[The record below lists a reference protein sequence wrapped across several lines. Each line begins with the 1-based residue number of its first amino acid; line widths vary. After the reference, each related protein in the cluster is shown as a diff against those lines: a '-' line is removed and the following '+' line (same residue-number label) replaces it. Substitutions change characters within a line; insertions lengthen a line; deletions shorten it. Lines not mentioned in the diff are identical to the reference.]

1 MKNIVLRTNAVP
13 VYGFLSVITAKQ
25 VQNESLQP
33 RKILDCGAGGPVPPL
48 VLFAQHGFEAWGIDS
63 SEDQLAKARQ
73 FCQEQGV
80 DLHLQQGDMRCIPF
94 EDETFDYIY
103 EHYAMCHLNK
113 RDTAQAVQEMYR
125 VLKPGGLCFL
135 GVISMDSWPRSLFGQ
150 EQAPGEFWGEED
162 GDELALHSLFTD
174 QEADDLVSA
183 WEVNSRYKQ
192 IRYLRE
198 MAVETTFEAW
208 MTLNREAGE
217 LCPQEEW
224 KAKFETRANA
234 FQYVHLYFILKKM

>member
-1 MKNIVLRTNAVP
+1 
-13 VYGFLSVITAKQ
+13 
-25 VQNESLQP
+25 
-33 RKILDCGAGGPVPPL
+33 
-48 VLFAQHGFEAWGIDS
+48 
-63 SEDQLAKARQ
+63 
-73 FCQEQGV
+73 
-80 DLHLQQGDMRCIPF
+80 
-94 EDETFDYIY
+94 
-103 EHYAMCHLNK
+103 
-113 RDTAQAVQEMYR
+113 
-125 VLKPGGLCFL
+125 
-135 GVISMDSWPRSLFGQ
+135 MDSWPRSLFGQ

-174 QEADDLVSA
+174 QEADELVSA
-183 WEVNSRYKQ
+183 WEVVSRYKQ

-208 MTLNREAGE
+208 MNLNREAGE